1 MSYKVSMESM
11 GSLRLNEPDR
21 TRSILQNVGIVLS
34 TWEGSVPLYRR
45 FGISQEFMH
54 KPIPVAKAMLRT
66 AIREAVERF
75 EPRVEVVDVTF
86 AENIDGLIPIVEV
99 NILE

>member
-1 MSYKVSMESM
+1 MSYKVSPENL

-21 TRSILQNVGIVLS
+21 IRSILQNVAIVLG
-34 TWEGSVPLYRR
+34 TWKGSVPLYRE
-45 FGISQEFMH
+45 FGISSEFMH
-54 KPIPVAKAMLRT
+54 RPIPVAKTMLR
-66 AIREAVERF
+66 AEIREAVEKY

-86 AENIDGLIPIVEV
+86 SEGINGLTPSVEV

>member
-1 MSYKVSMESM
+1 MSYKVSPESI
-11 GSLRLNEPDR
+11 GPLRLNEPDR

-34 TWEGSVPLYRR
+34 TWKGSVPLYRE
-45 FGISQEFMH
+45 FGISSEFMH
-54 KPIPVAKAMLRT
+54 KPIPVAKALLRA

-86 AENIDGLIPIVEV
+86 AEGVDGLIPTVEV

>member
-1 MSYKVSMESM
+1 MSYKVSTENM

-21 TRSILQNVGIVLS
+21 TKSILQNVGIVLS
-34 TWEGSVPLYRR
+34 TWKGSVPLYRV
-45 FGISQEFMH
+45 FGITSEFVH
-54 KPIPVAKAMLRT
+54 KPIPVAKAMLRA

-86 AENIDGLIPIVEV
+86 TESVNGLIPTVEV

>member
-1 MSYKVSMESM
+1 MSYKVSPENM

-34 TWEGSVPLYRR
+34 TWKGSVPLYRE
-45 FGISQEFMH
+45 FGISSEFMH
-54 KPIPVAKAMLRT
+54 RPVPVAKAMLR
-66 AIREAVERF
+66 AEIREAVERF

-86 AENIDGLIPIVEV
+86 AENVDGLIPTVEV

>member
-1 MSYKVSMESM
+1 MSYKVSPESM

-21 TRSILQNVGIVLS
+21 TRSILQNVGIVVS
-34 TWEGSVPLYRR
+34 TWKGSVPLYRE
-45 FGISQEFMH
+45 FGISSEFMH
-54 KPIPVAKAMLRT
+54 KPVPVAKAMLR
-66 AIREAVERF
+66 AQIREAVERF

-86 AENIDGLIPIVEV
+86 AEGVDGLIPTVEV